1 MGGKDIKLV
10 LNKGNKFSNLSS
22 IKKNSGKYVI
32 KEIYKNVDLTKYNG
46 HPLYKTYY
54 GMKDRCYNPN
64 MIHYNNYGG
73 RGITICNEWLDKKD
87 GIKNFITWAEQNGY
101 VPNNGLTIDRINN
114 NKGYS
119 PDNCRWVTWDIQISN
134 RRTTK
139 RNMVDGHN
147 IEEYNGL
154 FLTNLYYN
162 NKLYP
167 VGTFNNVEDALE
179 GKYTLLNI
187 LEGSNEL

>member
-1 MGGKDIKLV
+1 
-10 LNKGNKFSNLSS
+10 
-22 IKKNSGKYVI
+22 
-32 KEIYKNVDLTKYNG
+32 
-46 HPLYKTYY
+46 
-54 GMKDRCYNPN
+54 
-64 MIHYNNYGG
+64 
-73 RGITICNEWLDKKD
+73 
-87 GIKNFITWAEQNGY
+87 
-101 VPNNGLTIDRINN
+101 
-114 NKGYS
+114 
-119 PDNCRWVTWDIQISN
+119 
-134 RRTTK
+134 
-139 RNMVDGHN
+139 MVDGHN